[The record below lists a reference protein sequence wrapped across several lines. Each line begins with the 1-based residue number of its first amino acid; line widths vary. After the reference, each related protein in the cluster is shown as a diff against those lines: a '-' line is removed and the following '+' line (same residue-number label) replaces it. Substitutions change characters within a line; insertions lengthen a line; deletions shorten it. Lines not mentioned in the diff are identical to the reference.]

1 MDPLIL
7 FTLLGAAVVL
17 LLTVGAP
24 MRPIRLL
31 GNLSVKL
38 VVGILLLFLVN
49 ASGSWTGLHIPINPV
64 TASVTGIL
72 GVPGLVLLVAVK
84 QFLL

>member
-1 MDPLIL
+1 MDPVVL
-7 FTLLGAAVVL
+7 FIGLGAAVVL

-24 MRPIRLL
+24 MKPIRFL
-31 GNLSVKL
+31 GNLSVRL
-38 VVGILLLFLVN
+38 VIGLLLLFLVN
-49 ASGSWTGLHIPINPV
+49 ATGGWTGLHIPINPI

-72 GVPGLVLLVAVK
+72 GIPGLALLVAVK